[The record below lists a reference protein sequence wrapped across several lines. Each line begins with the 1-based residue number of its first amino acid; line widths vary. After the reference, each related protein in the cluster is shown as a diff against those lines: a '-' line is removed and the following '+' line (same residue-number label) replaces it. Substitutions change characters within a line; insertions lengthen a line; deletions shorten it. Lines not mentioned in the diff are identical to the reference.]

1 MSFIDQR
8 FPEKYAYGAVASDD
22 WMVEIV
28 ETLNRMEQRN
38 APFADPRRS
47 WDLSTTGRI
56 QSERDGLHKWFLAM
70 RGPFHSFAFR
80 DFADYRLAREQIGT
94 GDGSETE
101 FQISKGYTVG
111 SETYRRRITKPILA
125 TVSVWVN
132 DILLSSGYSVS
143 RTTGKIT
150 FDSAPANDATI
161 EASCEF
167 DVPVRF
173 GQARLSWAAV
183 NRNNA
188 EGLVY
193 VCSELSLV
201 EVIGE

>member
-28 ETLNRMEQRN
+28 ETLNRREQRN

-70 RGPFHSFAFR
+70 RGPFHAFAFR
-80 DFADYRLAREQIGT
+80 DFADYRLAREQVAT
-94 GDGSETE
+94 GDGSTAE
-101 FQISKGYTVG
+101 FQISKGYNVG
-111 SETYRRRITKPILA
+111 SATYRRQITKPVLD

-132 DILLSSGYSVS
+132 GALQVSGYTVS
-143 RTTGKIT
+143 RLTGAIT
-150 FDSAPANDATI
+150 FAAPPGEGASI
-161 EASCEF
+161 EVACEF

-173 GQARLSWAAV
+173 AQGRLSWAAV
-183 NRNNA
+183 NRNDA

-193 VCSELSLV
+193 VCSELSLI
-201 EVIGE
+201 EVLGE